1 MRCEIHNKGCFRK
14 RTITANKTKLWS
26 CLFTGET
33 ISIMICYF
41 WVCYKFCIPFVV
53 DPKPVVPVVKP
64 DGSKKIDKKLKKK
77 NKKDRKGKKNKKNKD
92 KKTPKKRGR

>member
-1 MRCEIHNKGCFRK
+1 M
-14 RTITANKTKLWS
+14 
-26 CLFTGET
+26 
-33 ISIMICYF
+33 
-41 WVCYKFCIPFVV
+41 PFVV